1 LSRDV
6 RNIGTRRVC
15 REAVRNSGT
24 TIRVSRRGI
33 VECAALI
40 PFNRERVKDSC
51 NSTCRF
57 CRLLC
62 YRLSRCILSE
72 YEAECTWLLY
82 YARFLSLSLS
92 LSRGMQQGSEIF
104 AASFLAWP
112 SQRCSFERFVAAF
125 LGMRPVDIQR
135 AATSSSKQNRTPDA
149 CSIKAAIEPTRA
161 IKRDSRRSSS
171 DEARSPGCRKFSRR
185 DAKRTRL
192 VQPVRFER
200 ERGARVTYLH
210 IGTYTYGR
218 SVVSFASR
226 CTEAVVKRP

>member
-1 LSRDV
+1 VSK
-6 RNIGTRRVC
+6 
-15 REAVRNSGT
+15 
-24 TIRVSRRGI
+24 IR
-33 VECAALI
+33 A
-40 PFNRERVKDSC
+40 

-57 CRLLC
+57 WRLLC
-62 YRLSRCILSE
+62 YRLSRYILSE

-92 LSRGMQQGSEIF
+92 LCLGIRGMQQGSEIF

-210 IGTYTYGR
+210 IGTIHTDEAWSVSRRGAQRR
-218 SVVSFASR
+218 SLNGHKDDDCR
-226 CTEAVVKRP
+226 LI